1 MDNSVGASYEGTRVL
16 EDHSDNHSPTY
27 HWINFI
33 DHLMLKNCLFIMI
46 LFGVRRRNWE
56 ASSWCT
62 QSSRQSSRALPA
74 ESALNP
80 AQPKQPRGNIVY
92 MALGTVRNEFLK
104 SASIA
109 IGLCMNIFNSVRW
122 RYHANF
128 LINCIWGIYKLLPFQ
143 SAKIDEILENSKCTI
158 PIFTYNP
165 LEPK

>member
-1 MDNSVGASYEGTRVL
+1 MSNLVDNSVGASYEGTRVPA
-16 EDHSDNHSPTY
+16 DHSDNRSPTY

-46 LFGVRRRNWE
+46 LRRNWE

-80 AQPKQPRGNIVY
+80 AQPKQPRGNSQKLI
-92 MALGTVRNEFLK
+92 LK